1 MKGRKERMHKKEIN
15 DQGRRSGRNQR
26 MKERK
31 KERLK
36 EQNKVS
42 NIYKEEECDVTLLW

>member
-1 MKGRKERMHKKEIN
+1 MIKEEGKEEIE
-15 DQGRRSGRNQR
+15 GGK
-26 MKERK
+26 KERK

-36 EQNKVS
+36 EQNRVS

>member
-1 MKGRKERMHKKEIN
+1 MIKEEGKEEIE
-15 DQGRRSGRNQR
+15 GGK
-26 MKERK
+26 KERK

-42 NIYKEEECDVTLLW
+42 NIYKEEECDVTFLW